1 MTGDLLFFPEIL
13 PLYIYLRL
21 NNKNSLSN
29 NSMSA
34 LVKTHSMT
42 MDLQMYQEYCK
53 QFYIFNEP
61 ALL

>member
-13 PLYIYLRL
+13 TLYIYLRL

-34 LVKTHSMT
+34 LVTTHSMT

-53 QFYIFNEP
+53 PFYIFIKP